1 MAGTESLWRREAVFL
16 TAMLASETGIVGMNT
31 LFKAATSKGLNSYA
45 FLGYSYLLASLLLL
59 PSHIF
64 SARSRSFPPLS
75 YSILSK
81 IGLLGLLGSMYVIT
95 GYIGVKYSNP
105 TLASAISNI
114 TPALTFILAVIF
126 RMEKVNLKE
135 RSSVAKVMGTILS
148 LVGALVVV
156 LYHGPRVFVASSP
169 PYLNFR
175 QLSRSLSSS
184 NSDWIIGGC
193 LLTIKD
199 IFVSVSF
206 ILQSLLSLSLVL
218 EHYLSCSSFSLIFY
232 SLYVSILTSLTGLV
246 VEKDNPSIWIIRFDI
261 TLISIVTMGIFTPVY
276 YVIHSWTVRYKGPL
290 YLAIFKPLSI
300 LIAVV
305 MSAIF
310 LGDSLYLGCLIGGV
324 LITLGFYAVMW
335 GKANE
340 DKTRLLSLLE
350 KEKTPLLH
358 NDDQI

>member
-1 MAGTESLWRREAVFL
+1 MAEAVTLWRREAMFL
-16 TAMLASETGIVGMNT
+16 TAMLASETGIVGLNT
-31 LFKAATSKGLNSYA
+31 LFKAATSKGLNSYS

-59 PSHIF
+59 PSHLF
-64 SARSRSFPPLS
+64 SNRSTSLPPLS
-75 YSILSK
+75 FSILCK
-81 IGLLGLLGSMYVIT
+81 IGLLGLIGSTYVIT
-95 GYIGVKYSNP
+95 SYIGVKYSNP

-126 RMEKVNLKE
+126 RMEKVRFKE
-135 RSSVAKVMGTILS
+135 RSSLAKVMGTILS
-148 LVGALVVV
+148 LVGAFVVV
-156 LYHGPRVFVASSP
+156 LYHGPRVFIVSSP
-169 PYLNFR
+169 PYLKFP
-175 QLSRSLSSS
+175 QLSPSLSSS

-193 LLTIKD
+193 LLTIRD

-206 ILQSLLSLSLVL
+206 ILQAHIMSEYPAAFTV
-218 EHYLSCSSFSLIFY
+218 SFFY
-232 SLYVSILTSLTGLV
+232 TLFVSVITSLTGLV
-246 VEKDNPSIWIIRFDI
+246 MERNNPSVWIIRFDI
-261 TLISIVTMGIFTPVY
+261 TLICIIAMGIFTPVY

-300 LIAVV
+300 LIAVI

-340 DKTRLLSLLE
+340 EKTQLLLLVE
-350 KEKTPLLH
+350 KENSPLLLNH
-358 NDDQI
+358 NDDQS

>member
-1 MAGTESLWRREAVFL
+1 MTGAISLWCTEAMFL
-16 TAMLASETGIVGMNT
+16 TAMLVSETGIVGMNT

-59 PSHIF
+59 PSPF
-64 SARSRSFPPLS
+64 LSNRSRSLPPLS
-75 YSILSK
+75 FSILCK

-95 GYIGVKYSNP
+95 GYIGIKYSNP

-126 RMEKVNLKE
+126 RMEKVSFKE

-156 LYHGPRVFVASSP
+156 LYHGPRVFLASSP
-169 PYLNFR
+169 PYKNHR
-175 QLSRSLSSS
+175 RISPPLSSS

-199 IFVSVSF
+199 IFVSASF
-206 ILQSLLSLSLVL
+206 ILQAHIMTEYPAAFTV
-218 EHYLSCSSFSLIFY
+218 SFFY
-232 SLYVSILTSLTGLV
+232 TLCVSILTSLTGLA
-246 VEKDNPSIWIIRFDI
+246 VENSSIWIIRFDI

-310 LGDSLYLGCLIGGV
+310 LGDSIYLGCLIGGV

-340 DKTRLLSLLE
+340 ENTRLLSLSE
-350 KEKTPLLH
+350 KEKTPLLLNQ

>member
-1 MAGTESLWRREAVFL
+1 MAGAETLWRREAVFL

-59 PSHIF
+59 PFPFF
-64 SARSRSFPPLS
+64 SYRSRSLPPLS
-75 YSILSK
+75 FSILC
-81 IGLLGLLGSMYVIT
+81 
-95 GYIGVKYSNP
+95 VKYSNP
-105 TLASAISNI
+105 TLASAIGNI

-126 RMEKVNLKE
+126 RMEKVTFKE
-135 RSSVAKVMGTILS
+135 KSSVAKVMGTVLS

-175 QLSRSLSSS
+175 SPALSSS

-206 ILQSLLSLSLVL
+206 ILQAHVMT
-218 EHYLSCSSFSLIFY
+218 EYPAPFTVSFFY
-232 SLYVSILTSLTGLV
+232 SLCVSILTLLTGLV
-246 VEKDNPSIWIIRFDI
+246 IEKNNPSIWIIRFDI
-261 TLISIVTMGIFTPVY
+261 TLISIVSMGIFTPVN
-276 YVIHSWTVRYKGPL
+276 YVIHSWTARYKGPL

-305 MSAIF
+305 MSANF

-340 DKTRLLSLLE
+340 EKTRLLSLVE
-350 KEKTPLLH
+350 KEKTPLLLNH
-358 NDDQI
+358 NHDQL